1 MCGITGFVDIRQSKK
16 SYDSKRIIEYMTD
29 VLKSRGPDDKGI
41 WIDEKDNICLGHR
54 RLSII
59 ELSNLG
65 KQPMTSHN
73 NRFVIIY
80 NGEIYNFLNIKKEL
94 EQENINFSGNSDTE
108 VLIEAFSNWGIKKTL
123 SKISGMFAFVVWDK
137 KLKELSL
144 ARDRFGIKPLYY
156 SFLDGIFF
164 FGSQTKSFLKH
175 PCWKNEISLDA
186 LGSFFR
192 LGYIPSHQSIFKN
205 TSQVLP
211 GHYLV
216 FSKNRKVKQIR
227 YWDLKKI
234 INSKKNKQ
242 NENNNIQDQT
252 EIILNNSI
260 KEHMISD
267 VPI

>member
-80 NGEIYNFLNIKKEL
+80 NGEIYNFLDIKKEL

-164 FGSQTKSFLKH
+164 FGSQTKSFLKGNY
-175 PCWKNEISLDA
+175 WY
-186 LGSFFR
+186 GGF
-192 LGYIPSHQSIFKN
+192 
-205 TSQVLP
+205 
-211 GHYLV
+211 
-216 FSKNRKVKQIR
+216 VKF
-227 YWDLKKI
+227 
-234 INSKKNKQ
+234 
-242 NENNNIQDQT
+242 
-252 EIILNNSI
+252 
-260 KEHMISD
+260 
-267 VPI
+267 V